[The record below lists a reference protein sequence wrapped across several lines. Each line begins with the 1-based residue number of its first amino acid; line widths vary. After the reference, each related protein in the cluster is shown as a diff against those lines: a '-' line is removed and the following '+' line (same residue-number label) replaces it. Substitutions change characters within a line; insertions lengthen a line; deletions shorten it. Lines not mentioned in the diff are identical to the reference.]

1 MLVKAN
7 TAGTSALSTTSSSNR
22 IRVLRPVLIVLIAAL
37 HVPYALY
44 RPDLLEVDLA
54 LGSYL
59 SALISGCIAIAA
71 LPTLSVI
78 SGYLAG
84 TKFGQ
89 RGYLAYAARKF
100 RRLII
105 PMLVWGLPMAVWIYT
120 RQAAGVGVRPDL
132 DLYPFNSLG
141 WFQAL
146 AGYQKL
152 PANPPLYFLRELFL
166 AALLLPMWQLV
177 ARSLIASALLAA
189 SIFYCNVAGINF
201 GFFFRID
208 VYLYFFIGVFI
219 AAHPGLH
226 KIDDWICKHVSFVAL
241 AFLVVCISLA
251 FYGFS
256 EKPDYYWF
264 LLNVLRLIGPLAFLA
279 MSAWLVQGHA
289 GKVLACLSPASYTM
303 FLGHLIV
310 IELVRW
316 GWREW
321 IGMSRYDLA
330 WWGFFCLALV
340 TAVVTLSALWWLYA
354 RLRAGIQSRLN
365 LHGK

>member
-1 MLVKAN
+1 M
-7 TAGTSALSTTSSSNR
+7 
-22 IRVLRPVLIVLIAAL
+22 LIVLIAAL
-37 HVPYALY
+37 HIPHALY

-54 LGSYL
+54 PGSYL

-84 TKFGQ
+84 TGFGQ
-89 RGYLAYAARKF
+89 RAFLAYAARKL

-105 PMLVWGLPMAVWIYT
+105 PMLIWGLPMAVWIYT
-120 RQAAGVGVRPDL
+120 RQAEGISVRTDL
-132 DLYPFNSLG
+132 DLYPFNALG

-146 AGYQKL
+146 AAYQRL

-166 AALLLPMWQLV
+166 AALLLPLWQLV
-177 ARSLIASALLAA
+177 SRSFIASVLLAV
-189 SIFYCNVAGINF
+189 SIFYCTVASINF

-226 KIDDWICKHVSFVAL
+226 KIDEWICKHVTVVL
-241 AFLVVCISLA
+241 LVFIATCMSLA

-256 EKPDYYWF
+256 ESPNHYWL
-264 LLNVLRLIGPLAFLA
+264 LLNFLRLTGPLAFLA
-279 MSAWLVQGHA
+279 MSAWLVKAHVGQF
-289 GKVLACLSPASYTM
+289 LARLAPASYTV

-316 GWREW
+316 GWRES

-330 WWGFFCLALV
+330 WWGFFCVALV
-340 TAVVTLSALWWLYA
+340 TAVTSLSALWWLYA
-354 RLRAGIQSRLN
+354 RLRAGIYSRLDPP
-365 LHGK
+365 G